1 MTVGSFVY
9 CADVAIAIAWY
20 CWERGNGREKEKTRG

>member
-1 MTVGSFVY
+1 MTIGSFVY

-20 CWERGNGREKEKTRG
+20 CWERGNGWEKAE